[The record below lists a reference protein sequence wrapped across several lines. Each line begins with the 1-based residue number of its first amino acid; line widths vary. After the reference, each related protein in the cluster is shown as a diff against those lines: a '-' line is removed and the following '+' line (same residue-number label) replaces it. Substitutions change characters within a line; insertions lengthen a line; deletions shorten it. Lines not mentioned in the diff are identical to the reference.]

1 MTSAGTRW
9 VAGAGLALAVG
20 LAAAPSL
27 AQQQLSDR
35 SVQWYMNR
43 AFEQLLP
50 AFTKPDGERVVI
62 DKKQKDQIMI
72 PIEDAREIIYV
83 ARRSYRAQLCGLQQ
97 EQADNYRAMQARE
110 HAKRKWTKQQG
121 IYIMT
126 LHLTVVQLMTGT
138 FKLVEKDGDK
148 IVKQEEV
155 PSKAIKPCT
164 DDERAKLKEEIVAYV
179 KASPEL
185 STAAAGGSPAVPA
198 ATGSTTIAKPTTDKK

>member
-1 MTSAGTRW
+1 M
-9 VAGAGLALAVG
+9 AGAGLALTVG
-20 LAAAPSL
+20 LAAAPVL
-27 AQQQLSDR
+27 AQQQQQLSDR

-72 PIEDAREIIYV
+72 PVEDAREIIYI

-110 HAKRKWTKQQG
+110 QAKRKWTKQQG

-155 PSKAIKPCT
+155 PSKVIKPCT
-164 DDERAKLKEEIVAYV
+164 DEERAKLKEEIVAYV

-185 STAAAGGSPAVPA
+185 STAAADGPPAVPA
-198 ATGSTTIAKPTTDKK
+198 ATGSTTVAKPTSDKK